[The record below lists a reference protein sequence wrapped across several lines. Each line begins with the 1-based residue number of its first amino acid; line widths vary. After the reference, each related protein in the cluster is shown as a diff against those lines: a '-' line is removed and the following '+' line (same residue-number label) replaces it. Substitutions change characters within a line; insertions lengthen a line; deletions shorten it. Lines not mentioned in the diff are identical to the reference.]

1 MARHDLFRI
10 LEIGLDRFSPLG
22 SLPLQSIW
30 IDIELPAQFMDLTRK
45 RRHKGPDCIAQ
56 NIKNWLFNSLFL
68 NDLQGIVDGHHIIG
82 NDTRRPKLRG
92 VNGITIDTLV
102 VKMLISLIIRK
113 AGNMVLDIWR
123 HLMRNQLVYKSLK
136 TAILSRK
143 TTTSDNKNVLH
154 NIPFLI
160 IYSLFNYTILKK
172 ACITICSDSNCLQS
186 FYNFFNTNNFLIKFL
201 NTSILDDF
209 TPLIFKNLSFS
220 FTLIST
226 SSFTCFNI
234 HL

>member
-1 MARHDLFRI
+1 
-10 LEIGLDRFSPLG
+10 
-22 SLPLQSIW
+22 
-30 IDIELPAQFMDLTRK
+30 MDLTRK
-45 RRHKGPDCIAQ
+45 RCHKGSNCIAQ
-56 NIKNWLFNSLFL
+56 DIKNRFFNSLL
-68 NDLQGIVDGHHIIG
+68 LDNLQSIVDGHHIIG
-82 NDTRRPKLRG
+82 DDPCRPKLRRF
-92 VNGITIDTLV
+92 NCKTIDTLV
-102 VKMLISLIIRK
+102 VKMMIGLIVRK
-113 AGNMVLDIWR
+113 ASNMVLDIWR
-123 HLMRNQLVYKSLK
+123 HLMGDQLVHKSLK

-143 TTTSDNKNVLH
+143 PTTSDNKNVLH

-160 IYSLFNYTILKK
+160 IYSLFNYTILRK
-172 ACITICSDSNCLQS
+172 ACITICSDGICLQS